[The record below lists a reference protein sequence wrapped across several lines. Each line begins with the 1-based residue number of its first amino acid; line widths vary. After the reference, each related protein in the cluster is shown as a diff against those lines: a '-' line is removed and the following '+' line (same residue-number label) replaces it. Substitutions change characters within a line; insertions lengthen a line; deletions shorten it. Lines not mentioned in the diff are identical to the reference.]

1 MGVYRRS
8 DSPTWWM
15 SLQVEQRRVRLNTG
29 VEDRRLAEEIFA
41 AWKVEVARERWLGAR
56 PPDQHYTVKDLI
68 NKYLALVTP
77 RKALDSQRRDRSVLE
92 SFRMRWGSL
101 RLCDLSTDM
110 IEEYLTTRLTHV
122 TYGTASKELGILKS
136 AYQAARRWG
145 WVQSSPFVGIRLNQ
159 EGRCRIRWLTRE
171 EERLLLSRCPPW
183 LRDLVIVGLD
193 TGLRP
198 GNLVRLQRSWV
209 HHDQSVVI
217 VPQDWTKT
225 RRAPIT
231 VPLTSRARA
240 IILRWM
246 DASPRQEG
254 LVSRDGQ
261 SLACGRVNNALRR
274 LTRAIGLDDVCLYTL
289 RHTFVTR
296 LVQAGRS
303 LPDIAALA
311 GHRSVVTTMR
321 YVHVAPQYL
330 RESIRA
336 LESSLSTGQ
345 AMKSTTLSPTL

>member
-1 MGVYRRS
+1 M
-8 DSPTWWM
+8 
-15 SLQVEQRRVRLNTG
+15 
-29 VEDRRLAEEIFA
+29 
-41 AWKVEVARERWLGAR
+41 
-56 PPDQHYTVKDLI
+56 
-68 NKYLALVTP
+68 
-77 RKALDSQRRDRSVLE
+77 
-92 SFRMRWGSL
+92 
-101 RLCDLSTDM
+101 
-110 IEEYLTTRLTHV
+110 
-122 TYGTASKELGILKS
+122 
-136 AYQAARRWG
+136 
-145 WVQSSPFVGIRLNQ
+145 
-159 EGRCRIRWLTRE
+159 RIRWLTYE
-171 EERLLLSRCPPW
+171 EERLILSRCPPW

-209 HHDQSVVI
+209 HRDQNVVI
-217 VPQDWTKT
+217 VPQECTKT

-274 LTRAIGLDDVCLYTL
+274 LTRAIGLEDVCLYTL

-311 GHRSVVTTMR
+311 GHRSIVTTMR

-345 AMKSTTLSPTL
+345 AMKSTTTSPTL